1 MLSSPTPV
9 LATNHVDD
17 PIIIAVDLENGL
29 VTDHDVIIGG
39 YIENEEMP
47 TSVWWHLSNS
57 HEQLAGGFLT
67 SELLEMDVPS
77 SRPRWKFEFTIDAQT
92 AIPCACNLHILA
104 QDSESSPV
112 EAVRAI
118 FFVEGPQPLPPTV
131 SIESPP
137 DVTWASSTLQI
148 EGHSFNIGE
157 SVPMIRAKIVQ
168 SSVATHCS
176 ERDSTE
182 ILESVGESG
191 IISSVDSG
199 SGAFSGE
206 IDVSGFE
213 DGLHDIFVFASDDDL
228 AGHSEACISFH
239 IDNTPPV
246 VAISGPDYAI
256 EGSGTLLF
264 DGSETNDAESGRN
277 GLNYIWT
284 VRRPSHTGSLP
295 IEVAAG
301 HDLRTFSVSTD
312 YSGDF
317 EISFTAIDQAGNS
330 NTSIISY
337 SIENLVPI
345 IRLEI
350 DGRAVFDGETVS
362 LTRTSTAGFDATGS
376 SDTANDISS
385 LSCVWKVDN
394 VPIYEGLYRE
404 MAWPDGVED
413 RYILSL
419 EVTDDDRET
428 AILTVIITDAQQSS
442 PTPSSLI
449 ILLFSL
455 GFLIFATFKRR
466 RTSDMESQI
475 PKWIGS
481 E

>member
-1 MLSSPTPV
+1 M
-9 LATNHVDD
+9 
-17 PIIIAVDLENGL
+17 
-29 VTDHDVIIGG
+29 
-39 YIENEEMP
+39 
-47 TSVWWHLSNS
+47 
-57 HEQLAGGFLT
+57 
-67 SELLEMDVPS
+67 
-77 SRPRWKFEFTIDAQT
+77 
-92 AIPCACNLHILA
+92 
-104 QDSESSPV
+104 
-112 EAVRAI
+112 
-118 FFVEGPQPLPPTV
+118 
-131 SIESPP
+131 
-137 DVTWASSTLQI
+137 
-148 EGHSFNIGE
+148 
-157 SVPMIRAKIVQ
+157 
-168 SSVATHCS
+168 
-176 ERDSTE
+176 
-182 ILESVGESG
+182 
-191 IISSVDSG
+191 DSG

-337 SIENLVPI
+337 SIENLAPI

-350 DGRAVFDGETVS
+350 DGNAVFDGETVS
-362 LTRTSTAGFDATGS
+362 LPRSSTVGFDATGS
-376 SDTANDISS
+376 SDTTNDIST
-385 LSCVWKVDN
+385 LRCVWKINN
-394 VPIYEGLYRE
+394 VPIYEGMYRE
-404 MAWPDGVED
+404 MPWPEGVD
-413 RYILSL
+413 DQYILSL
-419 EVTDDDRET
+419 VVSDDDREST
-428 AILTVIITDAQQSS
+428 EISVIISDADKSS
-442 PTPSSLI
+442 PIPTSVSILI
-449 ILLFSL
+449 FSM
-455 GFLIFATFKRR
+455 GFLIFAIIKRR
-466 RTSDMESQI
+466 RTFDVESQI
-475 PKWIGS
+475 PKWI
-481 E
+481 